1 MFLLIGCEI
10 RRFRNDRSSSSSSS
24 PHYCVIIIIIIVIT
38 YRNMCLV
45 IIPLCSD
52 FRMGLHNHEKSY
64 EVCIC
69 S

>member
-1 MFLLIGCEI
+1 MTALLLLFLLLII
-10 RRFRNDRSSSSSSS
+10 
-24 PHYCVIIIIIIVIT
+24 VIIIIIIIVIT

-45 IIPLCSD
+45 IIPPCSD